1 MQINAIGSA
10 SSKCVL
16 QTAIILDKQQ
26 FLPVLVCGH
35 GTKKTGQVHSTYL
48 PGCHVA
54 RLDMIARLF
63 KFMHL

>member
-26 FLPVLVCGH
+26 FLPVLVCG
-35 GTKKTGQVHSTYL
+35 TAQKKPDKYILRTCPAVML
-48 PGCHVA
+48 PGW
-54 RLDMIARLF
+54 I
-63 KFMHL
+63 

>member
-26 FLPVLVCGH
+26 VLPVPVCGH
-35 GTKKTGQVHSTYL
+35 GTKKPDKYL
-48 PGCHVA
+48 YVPA
-54 RLDMIARLF
+54 RLSCCQAGYDRPAF
-63 KFMHL
+63 

>member
-26 FLPVLVCGH
+26 ILPVPVCGH
-35 GTKKTGQVHSTYL
+35 GTKKTGQVPLRTCPAVML
-48 PGCHVA
+48 PGW
-54 RLDMIARLF
+54 I
-63 KFMHL
+63 